1 LPEEAPN
8 WQAGACGPSG
18 ARNRRTLTLFLK
30 LRDLSELRLLTA
42 ALIAERPELS
52 PAEAEALPA
61 ETMDPLI
68 NRLLQAAET
77 QGFGHEAGLALETAE
92 RDRLLAAVERQ
103 LDLAAEQGELFLVGD
118 LEAVLR
124 KLGQGT

>member
-1 LPEEAPN
+1 M
-8 WQAGACGPSG
+8 
-18 ARNRRTLTLFLK
+18 FLK
-30 LRDLSELRLLTA
+30 LRDLGELRLLTA

-61 ETMDPLI
+61 ESMDPLI

-77 QGFGHEAGLALETAE
+77 QGFGHETGLALEAAE
-92 RDRLLAAVERQ
+92 RDRLLSAVEKQ

-124 KLGQGT
+124 KLGQGA